1 MPSLRFPSR
10 LAALTACACAASGI
24 SRPNDP
30 PATTI
35 ATPLA
40 IVDVQVV
47 PMRSAGVAAH
57 QTVLIRDGRI
67 EWVGP
72 VGARTPTPDATV
84 IEGGGRFLMPA
95 LIDMHVHVRAAELEL
110 YLANGIATVRNMW
123 GFPEV
128 ARWAGE
134 IASGTR
140 PGPTIFSASQGLDG
154 TPAQWPLT
162 VLVTQP
168 ERARAAVQ
176 GQRDA
181 GWSWLKVYTRLTPA
195 AFDSVMAAARDLGMI
210 PIGHVPQ
217 AIDIRTALAAGMK
230 SIEHLTGYDRA
241 VSRSGNAGTW
251 GWIDT
256 DPSRYAELVAA
267 SVAAGV
273 WNCPTLAIF
282 SELARRQHSP
292 GERDAM
298 LRNRRTF
305 VKQLADAGAPLLL
318 GTDAGIDIVPAG
330 TAIHD
335 ELAELVA
342 AGLTP
347 YQALRAGT
355 SEAARFLGRSD
366 LGVIAVG
373 AEASL
378 ILVRGNPLVDVAS
391 LRSLDGVVIRGAW
404 RPAPR

>member
-1 MPSLRFPSR
+1 MPSLRFPS
-10 LAALTACACAASGI
+10 LAALTACACAASGV

-30 PATTI
+30 PATTT

-47 PMRSAGVAAH
+47 PMNSAVVAAH
-57 QTVLIRDGRI
+57 QTVLIRGGRI

-72 VGARTPTPDATV
+72 VGARTLPPDATV

-95 LIDMHVHVRAAELEL
+95 LIDMHVHLRAAELEL

-128 ARWAGE
+128 ARWADE

-140 PGPTIFSASQGLDG
+140 TGPTIFSASQGLDG
-154 TPAQWPLT
+154 TPPQWPLT

-168 ERARAAVQ
+168 ESARAAVQ

-210 PIGHVPQ
+210 PIGHVPL
-217 AIDIRTALAAGMK
+217 AVDIRTALAAGMN

-251 GWIDT
+251 GWIET

-267 SVAAGV
+267 SVAADV
-273 WNCPTLAIF
+273 WNCPTLAIY
-282 SELARRQHSP
+282 SELARRQHTP
-292 GERDAM
+292 AEREAI

-355 SEAARFLGRSD
+355 AEAARFLGRSD
-366 LGVIAVG
+366 LGVIAAG

-404 RPAPR
+404 RPAESR